1 MADSKYKI
9 LYKMIYGDIY
19 YVSDYTIS
27 ELNGEKVLGGC
38 RLTTELSFAKA
49 IPNYIRKENIL
60 DKSICIMYT
69 NELVRY

>member
-1 MADSKYKI
+1 MADSKYRI

>member
-1 MADSKYKI
+1 MADSKCKI
-9 LYKMIYGDIY
+9 LYKIIYGDIY

-60 DKSICIMYT
+60 DKSICIMHT
-69 NELVRY
+69 DELVRY

>member
-1 MADSKYKI
+1 
-9 LYKMIYGDIY
+9 MIYGDIY